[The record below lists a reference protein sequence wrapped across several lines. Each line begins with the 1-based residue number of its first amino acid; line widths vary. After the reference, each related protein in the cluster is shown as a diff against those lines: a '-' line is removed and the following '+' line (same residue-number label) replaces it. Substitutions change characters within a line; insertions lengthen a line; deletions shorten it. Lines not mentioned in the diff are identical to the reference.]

1 MDLEKNTVKAY
12 NAETAT
18 LGQRNNLVDSL
29 CWVGC
34 VGMLLVG
41 CGGVVTL
48 GGWVGLIVGW
58 VVGSVVGRVG

>member
-1 MDLEKNTVKAY
+1 MQRLQHLDKEVILP
-12 NAETAT
+12 T
-18 LGQRNNLVDSL
+18 LGQRSNLADSL

-41 CGGVVTL
+41 CGGVVTF
-48 GGWVGLIVGW
+48 GRWVGLIVGW